1 MALSS
6 TLLHPLHPL
15 APHTHTYTGPCSS
28 DTSEARAS
36 QDEVDRPGPGGGGGG
51 GGGEDLGSDS
61 DGDYEDTRSITPNP
75 RDVGVVR
82 AELVKL
88 RNGGIPSLAHRDQV
102 SDIQPPP
109 VTVMSSKD
117 DSLGG
122 SASDNNLRHDS
133 NETSDTDLTP
143 LPRTDTLQHWANKKF
158 ESDLSTAPFSSET
171 SDMETSGNE
180 RVFTTDGG
188 SATDLNPKP
197 SPDSPPIPSS
207 SPSPMGKVSTRQI
220 LSGSSGDEVKKNKL
234 SVKSKPISKPSPP
247 PKKVSTVEPS
257 SAGKPSS
264 SAGKP
269 SSSAGKPSSSAGKP
283 FSSAGKPSSS
293 AGKPSAAVKKPLH
306 ATKSSPLGNKVTP
319 APQKSQ
325 KSEGSNN
332 PSRSKSIKVNIP
344 AKPKPPPVPAKP
356 ASKPDVKPK
365 PMRSTSVHHSPSRS
379 GHTSS
384 QKAKFEGKPRAN
396 SVQEPES
403 SVPVMRKIHSENDL
417 GAAKVVVRRSPTMA
431 ARKLTL
437 VKEETAERRQST
449 PPRPNPPSAPLKPT
463 VPLKPRRQQQQ
474 PSEGKAK
481 PGEKASEKKGKS
493 IESAQS
499 AKQSKE
505 LPPSDSSKTVSSSE
519 VTTSGPSQ
527 SPSVSPYT
535 SPNLSK
541 RLSASGSR
549 PALLP
554 KKASVKSHHHRANS
568 DSATLLRKVEPFDIH
583 IGSSASV
590 VSVVSSTT
598 PNSEQSTKEGVKKGE
613 SKRSVRSSNMSP
625 EMPASPTDG
634 ATSPPPPPIPPRSKV
649 AGRKSSHLELVIP
662 VSDPG
667 SVRSSPTPTDSIQ
680 RKKLGAPR
688 RPPPSP
694 PSPLPKRATEAQ
706 PTSNELI
713 DSNSRMSQSNSR
725 DQPQR
730 PVSMHGRDIHSTRI
744 EDAPPVGP
752 IHQYAVV
759 NKPRAFKISPEK
771 PRSKTPDFLSR
782 DKTAIDSDIRK
793 NSDSELEVHST
804 KKRTKV
810 VRRESSR
817 RAPPKPPKY
826 DTPDETT
833 GYVPVNTDTMSS
845 QQQKLGS
852 QSPRSRSSVSPLG
865 DETVPP
871 PLPAQPIPKRKMS
884 LQKPTSTVSERP
896 RLKDPIYDVIPDLPK
911 KTYKKA
917 KHREYEEIDLI
928 DGELPPGLIK
938 SAKETPTKEAPTESV
953 KSVSESP
960 VEPIKSPVELVRTV
974 SEALPHKQTQKQPQ
988 GNYAHLPIEDL
999 RENWKTSPQ
1008 MRRRAAK
1015 SFSCKKSQSLM
1026 FRRFSSERLAQ
1037 RSKLLTIDASPSRRK
1052 VLPHVKYSSKLKL
1065 L

>member
-1 MALSS
+1 M
-6 TLLHPLHPL
+6 
-15 APHTHTYTGPCSS
+15 
-28 DTSEARAS
+28 
-36 QDEVDRPGPGGGGGG
+36 
-51 GGGEDLGSDS
+51 
-61 DGDYEDTRSITPNP
+61 
-75 RDVGVVR
+75 VR

-88 RNGGIPSLAHRDQV
+88 RNGGLPSLAHRDQV

-122 SASDNNLRHDS
+122 SASDNNLHHDS

-143 LPRTDTLQHWANKKF
+143 LPRTHTHQHWANKKF

-180 RVFTTDGG
+180 RIFTTDGG

-207 SPSPMGKVSTRQI
+207 FPSPMGKVSTRQV

-269 SSSAGKPSSSAGKP
+269 SAV
-283 FSSAGKPSSS
+283 
-293 AGKPSAAVKKPLH
+293 VKKPLH
-306 ATKSSPLGNKVTP
+306 ATKSSPLGNKA
-319 APQKSQ
+319 APVPLKSQ
-325 KSEGSNN
+325 RSEGSNN

-356 ASKPDVKPK
+356 ASKPDLKPK
-365 PMRSTSVHHSPSRS
+365 PMKSASVHHSPSRS

-403 SVPVMRKIHSENDL
+403 SAAVMRKIHSDTDL

-474 PSEGKAK
+474 SSEGKAK
-481 PGEKASEKKGKS
+481 PGEKAPEKKGKS
-493 IESAQS
+493 TESAQS
-499 AKQSKE
+499 VKQSTTKSKE
-505 LPPSDSSKTVSSSE
+505 SPPSDSSKTASSSE

-535 SPNLSK
+535 SPSLSK
-541 RLSASGSR
+541 RLSTSGSK
-549 PALLP
+549 PVLLP
-554 KKASVKSHHHRANS
+554 KKPSVKSHHHRANS
-568 DSATLLRKVEPFDIH
+568 DSVRLLRKVEPFDI
-583 IGSSASV
+583 GSS
-590 VSVVSSTT
+590 VSAVSIMSSTT
-598 PNSEQSTKEGVKKGE
+598 PAREQSTKEGVRKGE
-613 SKRSVRSSNMSP
+613 SKQSVRSSNKSP
-625 EMPASPTDG
+625 ELPASPTDG

-667 SVRSSPTPTDSIQ
+667 SVRSSPTPTDSTN
-680 RKKLGAPR
+680 RKKLSAPR

-730 PVSMHGRDIHSTRI
+730 PVSMHGRDIHSTHI

-782 DKTAIDSDIRK
+782 DETAIDSDIRK

-852 QSPRSRSSVSPLG
+852 QSPRSRSSVSPPG
-865 DETVPP
+865 GETTPP

-884 LQKPTSTVSERP
+884 LQKSAATVSERP

-938 SAKETPTKEAPTESV
+938 SAKETPTKEVPTESV
-953 KSVSESP
+953 KSAVESP

-988 GNYAHLPIEDL
+988 GNYAQLPIEDL

-1026 FRRFSSERLAQ
+1026 YRRFSSERLAQ

-1052 VLPHVKYSSKLKL
+1052 VCAT
-1065 L
+1065 